1 MKESGDIYRVSNRTE
16 YEQGI
21 SEDVSRGEQVM
32 GALYL
37 HLEFWLLTIRSLDNI
52 TSLHA
57 MRFLPSL
64 YREWSGSQAQWG
76 SCSTRQEL
84 GQGWAVREK
93 KNTVIC
99 FLYLSCR
106 ISLFRTT
113 QDLRAPKFLTLSNIA
128 LSSLVTFSPITHNI
142 VR

>member
-1 MKESGDIYRVSNRTE
+1 MVIKGINQSGVERVKESGDIYRVSNRTE

-37 HLEFWLLTIRSLDNI
+37 HLEFWFLTIRSLDNI

-93 KNTVIC
+93 K
-99 FLYLSCR
+99 
-106 ISLFRTT
+106 T
-113 QDLRAPKFLTLSNIA
+113 Q
-128 LSSLVTFSPITHNI
+128 
-142 VR
+142 